1 MKKSFNKSAK
11 LSVLV
16 IAISSLLLSACAT
29 QQGQVAAGG
38 AIGALVGAG
47 VGNLIG
53 KNTKSTVIGAAI
65 GAGLG
70 AGTGYAFGGKIHEM
84 IAGLPPES
92 GVTAVSTQP
101 NNPNSPVKISMPESI
116 TFDSNSSILKA
127 SQDTQYTLDTI
138 VRAIQAQ
145 PYGTVIV
152 VGHADSSGNTV
163 KNQQLALDRAI
174 NVTNTLNSKG
184 IDARKVRAEGR
195 GDKEPVAD
203 NATPQGRAKNRR
215 VEITVYPATTV

>member
-1 MKKSFNKSAK
+1 MKKSFNTSIK

-16 IAISSLLLSACAT
+16 LAASLLLSACAT
-29 QQGQVAAGG
+29 TPQGQVATGG

-116 TFDSNSSILKA
+116 TFDSNSTALKA
-127 SQDTQYTLDTI
+127 TQDTQFTIDTI
-138 VRAIQAQ
+138 VKAIQAQ
-145 PYGTVIV
+145 AYGTVVV
-152 VGHADSSGNTV
+152 VGHADSSGNSV

-174 NVTNTLNSKG
+174 TVTNTFNSKG

-195 GDKEPVAD
+195 GDKEPLAD

-215 VEITVYPATTV
+215 VEITVYPVTA